1 MTPATQTAVTVVHQ
15 LLFDALIELRAEGS
29 AQKNKVVFHLAH
41 LFHHAP
47 LDLKAAAEGELTCD
61 EVLCRLEARAAEIGC
76 ERWLESARTRIEGG
90 A

>member
-1 MTPATQTAVTVVHQ
+1 MTPATKTAAAVVHQ

-41 LFHHAP
+41 LFHTAA
-47 LDLKAAAEGELTCD
+47 LDLGAAAAGKLTYD

-76 ERWLESARTRIEGG
+76 ERWLESARARIEGG